1 MATYFVEV
9 NAKFLVKLEY
19 DGSAC
24 GAEHYFLDQYKGC
37 WGANA
42 YDEKALKTE
51 CFRGAILTSEIVS
64 LKELDRM
71 FKNLERGYDRV
82 DEYKKGLKAL
92 SDQLEQL
99 QAQYDEVKAKYLNM
113 MTESGEELKAVKELE
128 KEAAAQPRFKA

>member
-1 MATYFVEV
+1 MNTYMVEI
-9 NAKFLVKLEY
+9 NAKFLVKLQIE
-19 DGSAC
+19 GSAAA
-24 GAEHYFLDQYKGC
+24 AEHYFLDQYKGC

-51 CFRGAILTSEIVS
+51 CFRGALLTSEIVS

-71 FKNLERGYDRV
+71 FKNLERGYDRA

-99 QAQYDEVKAKYLNM
+99 QAQYDEVKVKYLNM
-113 MTESGEELKAVKELE
+113 MTEAQEEIKAVKALE
-128 KEAAAQPRFKA
+128 KEAAAQTHFKA